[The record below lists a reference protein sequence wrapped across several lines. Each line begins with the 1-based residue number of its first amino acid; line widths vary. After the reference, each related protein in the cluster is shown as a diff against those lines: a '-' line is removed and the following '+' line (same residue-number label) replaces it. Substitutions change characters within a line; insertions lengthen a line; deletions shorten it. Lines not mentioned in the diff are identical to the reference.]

1 MVKQTRKADIGISY
15 SNCKTKEKEA
25 LSGVCKTKS
34 ISAVHRPCTLVDKV
48 IFPGVQVISNTA
60 IHMYWYWT
68 IKYMDDR
75 CWEPGF
81 SVLEWEFTEKQEKE
95 VRIIYVVMDLNW
107 RYQYELILKVRW
119 IQLVTCRNNYR
130 YVYIHGLLLAH
141 VLPCFFHR
149 EGPEATTH

>member
-1 MVKQTRKADIGISY
+1 M
-15 SNCKTKEKEA
+15 
-25 LSGVCKTKS
+25 
-34 ISAVHRPCTLVDKV
+34 
-48 IFPGVQVISNTA
+48 
-60 IHMYWYWT
+60 
-68 IKYMDDR
+68 
-75 CWEPGF
+75 
-81 SVLEWEFTEKQEKE
+81 LEWEFTEKQEKE

-119 IQLVTCRNNYR
+119 IQLVTYRNNYR